1 MSDLLSSL
9 DLKFLPDWL
18 KESPAPNRY
27 AGFEGDSSERRQE
40 GRERFG
46 RGQGGGG
53 GGRGGGGGAGLA
65 RGRRPRRGG
74 REAQLSAGGGEWRG
88 GGAKT

>member
-53 GGRGGGGGAGLA
+53 GACF
-65 RGRRPRRGG
+65 RRQRSLLPFLRPVTPP
-74 REAQLSAGGGEWRG
+74 AFS
-88 GGAKT
+88 